1 MEPSSDNLEQ
11 LAGNV
16 QAISKA
22 SAVRWRL
29 SRRPSD
35 SAGGWKIQV
44 IRLAGRFSEFYK
56 DNDEWQEITDPAKM
70 GLFVPAAKNSLEEL
84 DARSSRINPLN
95 VRSFSIGSVFDRTP
109 AVYLPNFLSFTLVT
123 LIATVPQLLFLN
135 PGDSESG
142 EPYLGSSPFTV
153 LGAYS
158 FGSC

>member
-1 MEPSSDNLEQ
+1 LVSSGWCSAQSSARPDALGHGAGSEELSIDGTILDNLEQ

-16 QAISKA
+16 KPFSKA
-22 SAVRWRL
+22 KRVRWR
-29 SRRPSD
+29 SQRRPSD

-44 IRLAGRFSEFYK
+44 FDSLVDFREFYK

-109 AVYLPNFLSFTLVT
+109 AVYLPNFLSLR
-123 LIATVPQLLFLN
+123 L
-135 PGDSESG
+135 SR
-142 EPYLGSSPFTV
+142 
-153 LGAYS
+153 
-158 FGSC
+158 